1 MIFIFWLFLIIGLI
15 IFIFIFIKTKMIKVP
30 NVFLITGA
38 VKTGK
43 SLASIPIVKRKYR
56 SAKIK
61 YFIKKYIFFKDVE
74 KPMLFSNIHLRKIKY
89 NLLSLD
95 VIKRT
100 KRVPYGSI
108 CFIDEAS
115 LLADSMSYKN
125 EKLNEE
131 INLFLKLFGHETRGG
146 YLIMN
151 TQSISDLHY
160 GIKRCINSYLWIHSR
175 IKLPFITI
183 LKVRE
188 LIYSDDSTT
197 SINVASRDVEDDLK
211 LMFVLNRNYKYY
223 DAFCYS
229 IFTDN
234 LPIYCDYDYGIKNY
248 KDSLKTD
255 VLISFRD
262 FKTDLMKGVPKDES

>member
-1 MIFIFWLFLIIGLI
+1 
-15 IFIFIFIKTKMIKVP
+15 MIKVP

-234 LPIYCDYDYGIKNY
+234 LPIYCNYDYGIKNK

-255 VLISFRD
+255 ILISFRE
-262 FKTDLMKGVPKDES
+262 FKTELMKGVPKDES